1 MGNRKKTA
9 YSKTN
14 GESNMHMEEPQ
25 GSGLEGSPP
34 RDAQI
39 EYNQPESS
47 PYESPIATVH
57 IGRRTY
63 MIPVCYIE
71 KYPQFDTSLIWQF
84 NYNLSEVDEEVG
96 HTIAHFL
103 CTGSYETLRTTSDSG
118 LSNVAIEYRRSML
131 VYHAARKYDLYDLE
145 VYAKKYIQMFGQSM
159 SAFDSMEAA
168 RKIYSKLPRDE
179 AWLPS
184 YLHERLRLAFLM
196 DANIF
201 QGDEFYDGV
210 GKDPDFDKAVMR
222 MVVNIYSEALS
233 KQGTAAVLEE
243 TVAEEGVAEEDSS
256 APPVAEEDL
265 TEPPF
270 AEEAFAEE
278 AFAEPPVAEVVED
291 AASFSLPAEPSRI
304 TLDLGW
310 GKVRDTGSK
319 TGLRFLDAGN
329 GHMEKDTNGWHSNN
343 EAGESV
349 GFSVPPKE
357 VKSGK
362 KNGKVKKTKKSNKK
376 EQLAEPVRT
385 SSDNWM
391 NNDSFHYFSQLPPE
405 LRRLIW
411 THSLPHRIAE
421 EDIPVFLLDG
431 NEARQ
436 ACWARRITHQNAQP
450 PTIAFVN
457 RESRQV
463 ALEHGRWLESQETT
477 SLDSIWVQP
486 RRDVLHLNWTRMR
499 YNVWGNADDPSSPIA
514 MFLWRAESL
523 GMPPSVVAEII
534 HPFRLKALL
543 EGAEGADASD
553 SPWLLYRDGTN
564 NDVADIA
571 YCAESQRRLDVA
583 MAAVSLHIPP
593 EAARRSG
600 LFGLLGDAPV
610 QMVDVGD
617 VTRLRQFQAL
627 FVEHALAK
635 EPAVQALFEAL
646 AGSRFQSAVE
656 VWQRQAEW
664 IILAY
669 MWQRARMDN
678 DDLLG
683 TDPGSAWVPYLP
695 EREFLRMSEYLPD
708 EKHPWVKQA
717 RQSAPQLRPRIM
729 VRYCTNECYLP
740 ERLPKHFGTY

>member
-1 MGNRKKTA
+1 MGNRKKNA

-14 GESNMHMEEPQ
+14 GESNMHMEEPP

-84 NYNLSEVDEEVG
+84 NYKLSEVDEEVG

-243 TVAEEGVAEEDSS
+243 TVAEEGVAEED
-256 APPVAEEDL
+256 L

-270 AEEAFAEE
+270 AEEAFAEDAVAEPPVAEE

-385 SSDNWM
+385 SSDNW
-391 NNDSFHYFSQLPPE
+391 
-405 LRRLIW
+405 
-411 THSLPHRIAE
+411 
-421 EDIPVFLLDG
+421 
-431 NEARQ
+431 
-436 ACWARRITHQNAQP
+436 
-450 PTIAFVN
+450 
-457 RESRQV
+457 
-463 ALEHGRWLESQETT
+463 
-477 SLDSIWVQP
+477 
-486 RRDVLHLNWTRMR
+486 
-499 YNVWGNADDPSSPIA
+499 
-514 MFLWRAESL
+514 
-523 GMPPSVVAEII
+523 
-534 HPFRLKALL
+534 
-543 EGAEGADASD
+543 
-553 SPWLLYRDGTN
+553 
-564 NDVADIA
+564 
-571 YCAESQRRLDVA
+571 
-583 MAAVSLHIPP
+583 
-593 EAARRSG
+593 
-600 LFGLLGDAPV
+600 
-610 QMVDVGD
+610 
-617 VTRLRQFQAL
+617 
-627 FVEHALAK
+627 
-635 EPAVQALFEAL
+635 
-646 AGSRFQSAVE
+646 
-656 VWQRQAEW
+656 
-664 IILAY
+664 
-669 MWQRARMDN
+669 
-678 DDLLG
+678 
-683 TDPGSAWVPYLP
+683 
-695 EREFLRMSEYLPD
+695 
-708 EKHPWVKQA
+708 
-717 RQSAPQLRPRIM
+717 
-729 VRYCTNECYLP
+729 
-740 ERLPKHFGTY
+740 